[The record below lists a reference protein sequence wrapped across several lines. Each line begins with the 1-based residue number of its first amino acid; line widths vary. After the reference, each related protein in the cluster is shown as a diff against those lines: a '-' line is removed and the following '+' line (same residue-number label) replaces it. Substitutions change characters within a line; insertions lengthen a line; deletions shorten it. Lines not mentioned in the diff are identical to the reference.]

1 MTASSTSTR
10 DIRSDM
16 SDRARDTVSSVADKA
31 AALADRAGAKIDEAM
46 DSAGSVAMAASD
58 KAREATATTE
68 AVAGN
73 LKSAIDKSLK
83 DQPMTTLA
91 LAALAG
97 LAIGALWKS

>member
-1 MTASSTSTR
+1 MTASNTTHR
-10 DIRSDM
+10 DFRSDM
-16 SDRARDTVSSVADKA
+16 TGRAQDTVATVAGKA
-31 AALADRAGAKIDEAM
+31 AELADRAGAKIDEAM
-46 DSAGSVAMAASD
+46 ESAGAVAKSATD
-58 KAREATATTE
+58 KAREASEHTE

-73 LKSAIDKSLK
+73 LKAAIDKSLK